1 MRGAGGRSVHPVR
14 TLAAAFL
21 LGFTAASCSVD
32 PGPPPDDRE
41 LPWPDPDPD
50 RPVVRLAYE
59 LADGHASVRGR
70 EEITFRPD
78 REICEVVLRAWP
90 NKPAT
95 AAAGNALEVR
105 SVEVDGAVLPH
116 EVAAAGAPDGAPG
129 TLVEVDLPTCRPAG
143 SDVRVRVQFDLT
155 LAEGTDERL
164 GRDGDAQIAWLGTAY
179 PVLAWQRGEG
189 WVRDEAVD
197 VVGEMAT
204 TETFELAEL
213 RVDVP
218 EGERV
223 AAVGAVGAVSSA
235 PGGREVHVFT
245 APALRDVAVTVGDL
259 EVRSVE
265 AAGVRVHLAVP
276 ATTRPT
282 LTDRWEQM
290 VTSTLVDLSDMLGPV
305 PYEDVWVSVLPGVSD
320 GVELGAAVQ
329 LAELEPGEDDWL
341 VAHELAHL
349 WFHGLVGSN
358 QARDPWLDESLAT
371 SAQEAVRPV
380 GWEPPPD
387 ALPGR
392 LGDPMTRW
400 GERRRGSDKY
410 VATVYTYGGALLTEL
425 RDQAGA
431 GAFDTALRSYLREQA
446 HRVAGPAD
454 LRAELV
460 GLPQVDD
467 ALAEAGAW
475 DGP

>member
-1 MRGAGGRSVHPVR
+1 MASL
-14 TLAAAFL
+14 LAL
-21 LGFTAASCSVD
+21 TAASCTID
-32 PGPPPDDRE
+32 PAPPPDDRE
-41 LPWPDPDPD
+41 RSWPGPDPD

-78 REICEVVLRAWP
+78 QEVCEVVLRAWP

-95 AAAGNALEVR
+95 AATGNTLTVR
-105 SVEVDGAVLPH
+105 SVQVDGAVLAH
-116 EVAAAGAPDGAPG
+116 EVDAAGAPAGAPG

-143 SDVRVRVQFDLT
+143 SDVRVEVLFDLA
-155 LAEGTDERL
+155 LGEGTDERL
-164 GRDGDAQIAWLGTAY
+164 GRDADAQIAWLGTAY

-213 RVDVP
+213 RVEVP
-218 EGERV
+218 AGEQV
-223 AAVGAVGAVSSA
+223 AAVGAVGAVSNA
-235 PGGREVHVFT
+235 PGGREVHTFS
-245 APALRDVAVTVGDL
+245 APALRDVAVTVGNL
-259 EVRSVE
+259 ELRSVE
-265 AAGVRVHLAVP
+265 SAGVRVHLAVP
-276 ATTRPT
+276 AATPPA

-290 VTSTLVDLSDMLGPV
+290 VTSTLVDLTEVLGPV

-329 LAELEPGEDDWL
+329 LTELDPEEDEWL

-358 QARDPWLDESLAT
+358 QARHPWLDESLAT
-371 SAQEAVRPV
+371 SVQEAVRPV
-380 GWEPPPD
+380 GWEPPWD

-392 LGDPMTRW
+392 LGDPMSEW
-400 GERRRGSDKY
+400 GDMRRGSERY
-410 VATVYTYGGALLTEL
+410 VATVYTYGGALLAEL
-425 RDQAGA
+425 REEAGA
-431 GAFDTALRSYLREQA
+431 DAFDGALRSYLREQA
-446 HRVAGPAD
+446 HRVADPAD

-460 GLPQVDD
+460 DLPGVDE

-475 DGP
+475 GRP